1 MDVCEKL
8 NMKYNVRV
16 FLPESAKG
24 TSEVTQ
30 NALFILRGLMQNT
43 TPNYVTYR
51 PAPSVIKTALK
62 CPPSLT

>member
-8 NMKYNVRV
+8 NMKYNARV

-30 NALFILRGLMQNT
+30 NAQFILSGPINKFGLQT
-43 TPNYVTYR
+43 
-51 PAPSVIKTALK
+51 L
-62 CPPSLT
+62 